1 MIPDDEP
8 WWMVRRS
15 MQGDG
20 SVATAAAIGD
30 RYMADKVCHGTCP
43 LAAERQQAIKDERQQ
58 AIKAEPAS
66 ETLRALDT
74 LPFRPIGYEW

>member
-8 WWMVRRS
+8 WWKVRETIDCETIDGRS
-15 MQGDG
+15 MSGD
-20 SVATAAAIGD
+20 STL
-30 RYMADKVCHGTCP
+30 ADKVCQGP
-43 LAAERQQAIKDERQQ
+43 VPNDIAMAAERQQ

-66 ETLRALDT
+66 DTLQALDA